1 MRVCVIPNQI
11 LKIFCQFFIQGK
23 PLSFYMFIIKKE
35 FTFELLPNLSFCVVC
50 SFMASLS
57 NAMDSAR
64 EGSGILFVGFRVEN
78 ASPSMATCSFFDSS
92 SSSSSKFF
100 FHSNVKVTHLTNYH
114 KTYLFMDCQI
124 CINWLLRVSRIVRTL
139 SIWYLNFPYSN
150 SKLSCF
156 TALCKY
162 ACIHSR
168 C

>member
-1 MRVCVIPNQI
+1 MKLGLLLYLLNLYL
-11 LKIFCQFFIQGK
+11 LKQCLQSN
-23 PLSFYMFIIKKE
+23 LKKK
-35 FTFELLPNLSFCVVC
+35 FTFELLPNPAFCVVC

-57 NAMDSAR
+57 NAMASAR

-100 FHSNVKVTHLTNYH
+100 FHRNVKIM
-114 KTYLFMDCQI
+114 FMDCQI
-124 CINWLLRVSRIVRTL
+124 CIDWLLRVSRIVRTL
-139 SIWYLNFPYSN
+139 NFWYLNKNFPYSK
-150 SKLSCF
+150 SKLSYF

-162 ACIHSR
+162 VCIHSR